1 MPQLVFLFLALFL
14 LSSGAVVKVV
24 SCLVY
29 APPPVATSTWI
40 KMISS
45 FLSEMFNA
53 FFYILPWWIRLFIG
67 ALLFCFVAVLL
78 FKWVL

>member
-1 MPQLVFLFLALFL
+1 M
-14 LSSGAVVKVV
+14 
-24 SCLVY
+24 Y
-29 APPPVATSTWI
+29 APPPVAYPTWI

-45 FLSEMFNA
+45 FLAEMFNA
-53 FFYILPWWIRLFIG
+53 FFTIWPWWIRLSVG